1 MGRQNELI
9 AAEWESVT
17 IIPENVIA
25 KNQILDSSANIF
37 DYFRHSHSNVAVFS
51 MEGNVRHRQS
61 FVIRNLRSAMNYEA
75 RVQAR
80 NVHGWNKLS
89 KVFYFSTQADEGEC
103 LLFNRISLEELC
115 FIHIT
120 RIGSS

>member
-17 IIPENVIA
+17 IVPENLIS
-25 KNQILDSSANIF
+25 KNQIFDSSANIF
-37 DYFRHSHSNVAVFS
+37 NYYHRSHSNIAVFS

-61 FVIRNLRSAMNYEA
+61 FVIRDLRSAMNYEA

-89 KVFYFSTQADEGEC
+89 NVFYFSTQADEGEC
-103 LLFNRISLEELC
+103 LSFY
-115 FIHIT
+115 
-120 RIGSS
+120 

>member
-1 MGRQNELI
+1 MRISSHFFNGKPIGRQNELI

-25 KNQILDSSANIF
+25 KNQIFDSSANIF
-37 DYFRHSHSNVAVFS
+37 DYYHRSHSNIAVFS

-89 KVFYFSTQADEGEC
+89 NVFYFSTQADEGEC
-103 LLFNRISLEELC
+103 FLFIIEYIC
-115 FIHIT
+115 
-120 RIGSS
+120 